1 MGKPKITVVGIGPG
15 SPEDI
20 TPAVLQAVKE
30 ADVVVGYKYYFQFIQ
45 QYVREGCPCIDTG
58 MKRERDRALQAF
70 ELAEQGKNVVVIS
83 SGDAGIY
90 GMAPLIYE
98 MAKERRVESGKA
110 TGRRAEL
117 GNERRVEIVSLP
129 GISAFQKA
137 ASLLGAPIGHDFCVI
152 SLSDLMT
159 PWAKIEKRIVA
170 AAEAD
175 FVTAIYNPKSNG
187 RYWQL
192 HRLKELFLKSRSEDT
207 PVGFVRQAGREE
219 QVVHVTTLKDF
230 DPEDVD
236 MFTVVIIGNSQ
247 SYVIEES
254 VECRV
259 ESGECRVEREYLM
272 ITPRGYYREVPS
284 IHTEKES
291 TPSPNKGQEIM
302 MESFRTIASEL
313 QQPDIPLWRKWPLL
327 HAIHTTAD
335 FSMEDILYTDEEAV
349 PRIYQAMTSMEKPCI
364 ITDVTMA
371 ASGIRKAACE
381 RLGIEVKCYLHDERV
396 AEMAQSQNITRTQ
409 AGIRLAVEEHPEA
422 LFAFGNAPTA
432 LMELC
437 DLMRKKKA
445 RPVGIIAAPVGFV
458 HVCESKYM
466 VKVFHEVPKIIIEGR
481 KGGSNL
487 AATLVN
493 SILAWPD
500 AELLKPGR
508 DV

>member
-98 MAKERRVESGKA
+98 MASERRVESG
-110 TGRRAEL
+110 
-117 GNERRVEIVSLP
+117 ERRVEIVSLP

-137 ASLLGAPIGHDFCVI
+137 ASLLGAPMGHDFCVI

-259 ESGECRVEREYLM
+259 EREYLM

-313 QQPDIPLWRKWPLL
+313 QQPDIPIWRKWPLL

-335 FSMEDILYTDEEAV
+335 FSMEDILYTDKEAV

-445 RPVGIIAAPVGFV
+445 RPAGIIAAPVGFV

-481 KGGSNL
+481 KGGSNI

-500 AELLKPGR
+500 AEKLKPGR

>member
-1 MGKPKITVVGIGPG
+1 MGKPKITVAGLGPG

-20 TPAVLQAVKE
+20 TPAVVEAIQK
-30 ADVVVGYKYYFQFIQ
+30 ADVVVGYKYYFQFIEP
-45 QYVREGCPCIDTG
+45 YLKADCPCIDTG
-58 MKRERDRALQAF
+58 MKRERDRARQAF
-70 ELAEQGKNVVVIS
+70 DLAMQGKHVVVIS

-98 MAKERRVESGKA
+98 MAKEKA
-110 TGRRAEL
+110 LE
-117 GNERRVEIVSLP
+117 NDIEMVSLP

-137 ASLLGAPIGHDFCVI
+137 ASLLGAPVGHDFCVI

-170 AAEAD
+170 AAQAD
-175 FVTAIYNPKSNG
+175 FVTAVYNPKSNG

-247 SYVIEES
+247 SYVIEDS
-254 VECRV
+254 V
-259 ESGECRVEREYLM
+259 ECRVEREYLM

-313 QQPDIPLWRKWPLL
+313 QQPDIPIWRKWPLL

-335 FSMEDILYTDEEAV
+335 FSMEDILYTDKEAV

-437 DLMRKKKA
+437 DLIRKKKA

-458 HVCESKYM
+458 HVCESKHM
-466 VKVFHEVPKIIIEGR
+466 VKVFRDLPKIIVEGR
-481 KGGSNL
+481 KGGSNI

-500 AELLKPGR
+500 AEKLKPGR